1 MLNEKSK
8 IEKSMYSMLCILY
21 KEYMY
26 IYVHTQIYLLIFKKM
41 KYELL
46 KESGYSMAEERDK
59 VRNAFILFYRFKKL
73 FIYMRPKMEQFEV
86 NKDN

>member
-1 MLNEKSK
+1 
-8 IEKSMYSMLCILY
+8 
-21 KEYMY
+21 
-26 IYVHTQIYLLIFKKM
+26 M

-59 VRNAFILFYRFKKL
+59 VKSIYCFTDFKNYVYTWGQRWNNSR
-73 FIYMRPKMEQFEV
+73 I